1 MPAPASTAL
10 SGLMDQ
16 IESELNADVDRP
28 CCVHRLYE
36 SLARSTRAG
45 EDPDQ
50 LLSTVQ
56 DAADELTR
64 QGRARKEAISAVAI
78 GVHCQD
84 TVYWSV
90 RSPNRALQ
98 DFGPEYESPT
108 ILRRLASH
116 IQCHGL

>member
-1 MPAPASTAL
+1 M
-10 SGLMDQ
+10 SGPSLTDLMVQ
-16 IESELNADVDRP
+16 IESELNADIDRP

-36 SLARSTRAG
+36 SVARAG
-45 EDPDQ
+45 ENSEE

-64 QGRARKEAISAVAI
+64 RGRARQEAISAVAI

-84 TVYWSV
+84 TVYWSI
-90 RSPNRALQ
+90 RSPNHALQ
-98 DFGPEYESPT
+98 EFGPEYESPT